1 MRPANSFFKTRRA
14 AAQAG
19 PKAKKVLVQKHF
31 DAVARHY
38 DLANT
43 IMSLGLHHLWK
54 RRAVAML
61 DPIPGQRLADLCG
74 GTADMSL
81 IAQRQRCAKGPG
93 DVMLVYDLNQA
104 MLEQGRTKASR
115 LHHGRELVFI
125 RGDVQEL
132 AIASGSLDAVMV
144 GFGVRN
150 LTDLEQGL
158 SEMHRVLRP
167 GGKLVCL
174 EFSHPPAAWF
184 GKLYDIYSSLV
195 MPLVGRMLTGSWNT
209 YAYLAGSIHSF
220 PKPQELDQIMSRAGF
235 AQVSWRRLSA
245 GIATIHLAVK
255 A

>member
-31 DAVARHY
+31 DTVARHY

-81 IAQRQRCAKGPG
+81 LAQSQRGAEEPD

-115 LHHGRELVFI
+115 LPHGRELVFI

-144 GFGVRN
+144 AFGVRN

-220 PKPQELDQIMSRAGF
+220 PKPQELGQIMSRAGF

-245 GIATIHLAVK
+245 SIATIHLAEK